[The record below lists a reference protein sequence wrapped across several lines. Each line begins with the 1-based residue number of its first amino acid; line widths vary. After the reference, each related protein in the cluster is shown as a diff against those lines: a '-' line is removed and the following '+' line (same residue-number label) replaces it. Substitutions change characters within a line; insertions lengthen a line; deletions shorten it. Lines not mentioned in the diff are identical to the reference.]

1 MAFKLPLGTPFPKNK
16 TQIVGKKDDRPSQT
30 VGVGQG
36 YLDQLSKDKTDY
48 MGNLKKYQ
56 GSYIQQQPVEST
68 MPSVNVTATKPGRKR
83 SFAERMSEFQG
94 GNLTGRQKRLISK
107 GKTGKASKIAERRRK
122 RMLKRGGEVAKT
134 TTGGVS
140 GVARFGSTTTQSK
153 GGRTKY
159 QGDGGIDF
167 ASINKGKKGGFLRRL
182 FT

>member
-16 TQIVGKKDDRPSQT
+16 TQIVGAEDNRASQK

-48 MGNLKKYQ
+48 MGNLK
-56 GSYIQQQPVEST
+56 QPVEST
-68 MPSVNVTATKPGRKR
+68 MPAVNVTASSLGRKR
-83 SFAERMSEFQG
+83 SFSERMSEFQG
-94 GNLTGRQKRLISK
+94 GNLTRRQKRLISK
-107 GKTGKASKIAERRRK
+107 GKTGKASKIAGRKRK
-122 RMLKRGGEVAKT
+122 RMFKRGGEVAQTK
-134 TTGGVS
+134 TGGVD
-140 GVARFGSTTTQSK
+140 GIARFGSSTTQSK